1 MAYDEKLA
9 DRVRDQL
16 APIEQL
22 AELKMFGGI
31 GWTIRGNMCVGVME
45 DELIV
50 RVGADAYDDALAD
63 ARTREF
69 DFTGRPMSGWVLVD
83 PSGITTAKNL
93 DRWVAR
99 GVDFASSLPPKSAK
113 STTSTKQRPR
123 KRK

>member
-31 GWTIRGNMCVGVME
+31 
-45 DELIV
+45 
-50 RVGADAYDDALAD
+50 
-63 ARTREF
+63 
-69 DFTGRPMSGWVLVD
+69 VD